1 MNKVAFGIVALLAL
15 AALCFVPAGV
25 DAATGEITHDGTN
38 VYKVSTSE
46 DFDIKFTA
54 DEADVG
60 KDIKYSAKVVDK
72 SGNAQANAVSPSV
85 GSLDS
90 GVSQTLKVSVP
101 SKVGEYTLSV
111 DFTVDGEK
119 KTTSEYVFKAVNP
132 IVLKVNLK
140 AEDVTLNLEEFG
152 VYFYVDGQKLDDS
165 YKTITLSAD
174 GTGSVS
180 YDWIADPEDS
190 KHTFYVEAVGGAS
203 MIKGLDEV
211 HTFYTADNDYTMIIV
226 LAFIILIALIIWA
239 VVIYRRPIKNY
250 GKPKARR

>member
-1 MNKVAFGIVALLAL
+1 MNKVAFGFVALLAL
-15 AALCFVPAGV
+15 AAFCLVPGI

-60 KDIKYSAKVVDK
+60 KDITYTAKVVDK
-72 SGNAQANAVSPSV
+72 SGTTQANAVSPSV
-85 GSLDS
+85 GDLDS
-90 GVSQTLKVSVP
+90 GVSKTLKVSVP
-101 SKVGEYTLSV
+101 SKVGEYTLVV
-111 DFTVDGEK
+111 DFSVEGEK

-140 AEDVTLNLEEFG
+140 ADDITLNLEEFG
-152 VYFYVDGQKLDDS
+152 VYFYVDGNMIEDS
-165 YKTITLSAD
+165 YTTITLSAD
-174 GTGSVS
+174 GTGTVS
-180 YDWIADPEDS
+180 YDWIADPEPGR
-190 KHTFYVEAVGGAS
+190 HTFSVKAVGGTS

-211 HTFYTADNDYTMIIV
+211 HEFYTEDNNYILVVV
-226 LAFIILIALIIWA
+226 LAFAILIALIIWA
-239 VVIYRRPIKNY
+239 IVIYRRPVKNY